1 MSKRRADALGAV
13 LSASFLSCLLALL
26 FVAEQAF
33 PPAPVLDS
41 GPGLPGGI
49 RAPRV
54 IAGGPEHSATAIPT
68 LVLPAAPA
76 AVTVTTGSSGSDEQT
91 GTSQEA
97 GTAQTSGSGTRG
109 GSRGPAE
116 DRGTPDRVVLG
127 TGETDHVPPGHGGTP
142 PGQAKELSG
151 SEKTPPGHE
160 KTPPGHQKTP
170 PGHARGGGSGGSGD
184 GGAAKTPPGHGG
196 TPPGQAKV
204 KDHGSE
210 GRGKGHSKH

>member
-127 TGETDHVPPGHGGTP
+127 AETDHVPPGQGGTP